1 MIPIERIASARVEV
15 DAHAPASG
23 APERVCVALA
33 LLSALALAASA
44 AHAQH
49 APATLNSACAP
60 DAASM
65 QIAYNDLREP
75 AMQLAQNTQ
84 SAPAASGARK
94 VPTPASTQKAQK
106 SATAGQAKQSAPSR
120 PASDAQQD
128 APLTPAARDAE
139 ARVRD
144 AETIATLSQEGQ
156 LLLARDQVKLDGYA
170 YCSMSVAA
178 AERGDFRESIEA
190 ASRALVVARQT
201 DNPNLAA
208 LSRRDLAIA
217 YSYAGDLDDAERY
230 AKEAIAAGAKNPEQV
245 LAPAHKVLGDIAA
258 RRGDANAALTE
269 YRAALETAS
278 PRYRPLVLLSITN
291 AQIASGDPAGA
302 RATFEQTAD
311 VNGTLLA
318 PLRKRIEGNLLLA
331 ENKPE
336 EALAAFSASA
346 TKGGSDANYDNLWAH
361 EGMGRAYLAL
371 GKRKE
376 ARAAWLAALDDSESI
391 RARFRSDEFKT
402 GLFSDTQTVFEE
414 TIALVVEDGDYPL
427 AWTLSER
434 SRGRALLDVVRN
446 RLANNVDE
454 TQLNGRTLSLDD
466 VRGTLKP
473 GEAIVEYHGL
483 PDRLIAWVVRADGIQ
498 GLSLPI
504 ARKDMTLAVSDFRNA
519 IIRGRPQAITYGT
532 KLDALL
538 IQPLGLRPGE
548 RLIIVPNGALH
559 YMPFQALKNPQGF
572 LIQRHAIALAPSAS
586 IAVQLVRRQQH
597 VASNLVAFGN
607 PRIAPEFDLPGAE
620 AEVRAI
626 GPLFSQR
633 ETFLQSDVTRKT
645 FSDNAPAGR
654 IVHVATHAQADTIDP
669 LHSRVLLAPSTQPA
683 DGPDPMLAADIY
695 NLKFDSVALV
705 TLSAC
710 ETALGRIERGDEIMG
725 FTRAFF
731 YAGASA
737 LLVSMW
743 PVADESTALTMRTFY
758 GSLTKGEEAIDA
770 MRDAQ
775 LAVLANGRFAH
786 PFYWAPFDLMGNWR
800 LSVAR

>member
-1 MIPIERIASARVEV
+1 MNPIERIAPARNAAGARAPAGDAARRLCTTLALMAALGASAIAAP
-15 DAHAPASG
+15 DARGQGTPGVRTAPNVPNVQKTPSAPASADE
-23 APERVCVALA
+23 AP
-33 LLSALALAASA
+33 
-44 AHAQH
+44 
-49 APATLNSACAP
+49 
-60 DAASM
+60 
-65 QIAYNDLREP
+65 
-75 AMQLAQNTQ
+75 
-84 SAPAASGARK
+84 
-94 VPTPASTQKAQK
+94 
-106 SATAGQAKQSAPSR
+106 
-120 PASDAQQD
+120 
-128 APLTPAARDAE
+128 TPAARQAE

-144 AETIATLSQEGQ
+144 AETIATLSQEGR

-178 AERGDFRESIEA
+178 AERGEFRESIEA

-201 DNPNLAA
+201 DNANLAA

-217 YSYAGDLDDAERY
+217 YSYAGDLDDSERY
-230 AKEAIAAGAKNPEQV
+230 AKEAIAQGGKNPQQV

-258 RRGDANAALTE
+258 RRGDAAGALVEYQAAL
-269 YRAALETAS
+269 AS
-278 PRYRPLVLLSITN
+278 ASSRYKPMVLLSIVN
-291 AQIASGDPAGA
+291 AQIATGDPAGA
-302 RATFEQTAD
+302 RATFEQTSAVQD
-311 VNGTLLA
+311 TLLA
-318 PLRKRIEGNLLLA
+318 PLYKRIEGNLLLA
-331 ENKPE
+331 EDQPQA
-336 EALAAFSASA
+336 ALDAFTASA
-346 TKGGSDANYDNLWAH
+346 TKGGTDASYDNLWAH

-371 GKRKE
+371 GDRQK
-376 ARAAWLAALDDSESI
+376 ARAAWLAALDDSENI

-427 AWTLSER
+427 AWTLSEKSR
-434 SRGRALLDVVRN
+434 SRALLDVVRN
-446 RLANNVDE
+446 RLATIVDE
-454 TQLNGRTLSLDD
+454 TQLNGRALSLED
-466 VRGTLKP
+466 VQSALNP

-483 PDRLIAWVVRADGIQ
+483 SDRMIAWVVRRDGIQ
-498 GLSLPI
+498 GFTLPLP
-504 ARKDMTLAVSDFRNA
+504 RKDMTLAVSDFRTS
-519 IIRGRPQAITYGT
+519 IIRGRPQALTYGA

-538 IQPLGLRPGE
+538 IQPLGLRPNE
-548 RLIIVPNGALH
+548 RLIVVPNGSLH
-559 YMPFQALKNPQGF
+559 YMPFQALRNAQGF
-572 LIQRHAIALAPSAS
+572 LIQRHAVALAPSAS
-586 IAVQLVRRQQH
+586 VAVQLVRRQQH
-597 VASNLVAFGN
+597 IASNLVAFGN

-626 GPLFSQR
+626 GPLFAQR
-633 ETFLQSDVTRKT
+633 ETFVQSDVTRKT
-645 FSDNAPAGR
+645 FSDNAPEGR

-669 LHSRVLLAPSTQPA
+669 LHSRVLLAPATQPA
-683 DGPDPMLAADIY
+683 DGPDPLLAQDIY

-775 LAVLANGRFAH
+775 LAVLASNRFAH

>member
-1 MIPIERIASARVEV
+1 MKPIERIASACIEA
-15 DAHAPASG
+15 DAHAPMSG
-23 APERVCVALA
+23 AAKRVEILFA
-33 LLSALALAASA
+33 LLTMLPLSSPAV
-44 AHAQH
+44 HAQA
-49 APATLNSACAP
+49 APGVSGSACAP
-60 DAASM
+60 DAASI
-65 QIAYNDLREP
+65 QLASNDLHEP
-75 AMQLAQNTQ
+75 GMQLAQND
-84 SAPAASGARK
+84 APAGQPARGARNAPDAK
-94 VPTPASTQKAQK
+94 ETHAAS
-106 SATAGQAKQSAPSR
+106 
-120 PASDAQQD
+120 ASDTAQG
-128 APLTPAARDAE
+128 APLTSAARDAE

-144 AETIATLSQEGQ
+144 AETIATLSKEGQ

-190 ASRALVVARQT
+190 ASRALVVAKET
-201 DNPNLAA
+201 DNANLAA

-217 YSYAGDLDDAERY
+217 YSYAGDLDDAARY
-230 AKEAIAAGAKNPEQV
+230 AKEALAAGEKNPQQV

-258 RRGDANAALTE
+258 RRGDAAAALAE
-269 YRAALETAS
+269 YRAALDAAS

-291 AQIASGDPAGA
+291 AQIASGDAAGA
-302 RATFEQTAD
+302 RATFEQTGD
-311 VNGTLLA
+311 VDGTLLA

-336 EALAAFSASA
+336 QALAAFSASA
-346 TKGGSDANYDNLWAH
+346 AKGGGSDASYDNLWAH

-376 ARAAWLAALDDSESI
+376 ARDAWLAALDDSESI

-434 SRGRALLDVVRN
+434 SRSRALLDVVRN
-446 RLANNVDE
+446 RLDKNVDE

-466 VRGTLKP
+466 VRATLAP

-483 PDRLIAWVVRADGIQ
+483 PDRMIAWVVRADGIT
-498 GLSLPI
+498 GFTLPI
-504 ARKDMTLAVSDFRNA
+504 KRHDMTLAVSDFRNA
-519 IIRGRPQAITYGT
+519 IIRGKPQAIAYGT

-538 IQPLGLRPGE
+538 IEPLGLRAGE

-559 YMPFQALKNPQGF
+559 YMPFQALKNAQGF
-572 LIQRHAIALAPSAS
+572 LIQRHAISLAPSAS
-586 IAVQLVRRQQH
+586 VAVQLVRRQQH
-597 VASNLVAFGN
+597 IASNLVAFGN
-607 PRIAPEFDLPGAE
+607 PRIGPEYELPSAE

-626 GPLFSQR
+626 GPLFAR
-633 ETFLQSDVTRKT
+633 NETFLRSDVTRKA
-645 FSDNAPAGR
+645 FDDNAPAGR

-669 LHSRVLLAPSTQPA
+669 LHSRVLLAPSSQPA
-683 DGPDPMLAADIY
+683 DGPDPLLAADIY
-695 NLKFDSVALV
+695 NLKLDTVALV

-710 ETALGRIERGDEIMG
+710 ETALGRVGRGDEIMG

-743 PVADESTALTMRTFY
+743 PVADESTELTMRTFY
-758 GSLTKGEEAIDA
+758 GSLTKGEQAIDA

-775 LAVLANGRFAH
+775 LAVLANSRFAH

>member
-1 MIPIERIASARVEV
+1 MIAIERNASAHQET

-23 APERVCVALA
+23 AIRRTCAVFAVLIVLA
-33 LLSALALAASA
+33 TLGASA
-44 AHAQH
+44 SDARAQP
-49 APATLNSACAP
+49 APTHDSGCAP

-65 QIAYNDLREP
+65 QLAYNDLREP
-75 AMQLAQNTQ
+75 GMQLAQE
-84 SAPAASGARK
+84 APAAVPARRAQP
-94 VPTPASTQKAQK
+94 VPPAADTAQN
-106 SATAGQAKQSAPSR
+106 APITS
-120 PASDAQQD
+120 
-128 APLTPAARDAE
+128 AARDAE

-144 AETIATLSQEGQ
+144 AETIATLSKEGQ

-190 ASRALVVARQT
+190 ASRALVVAQRT
-201 DNPNLAA
+201 DNANLAA

-230 AKEAIAAGAKNPEQV
+230 AKEAIAAGAKSPDQV

-258 RRGDANAALTE
+258 RRGDASAALSE
-269 YRAALETAS
+269 YRTALETAS
-278 PRYRPLVLLSITN
+278 PRYRPLVLLSLTS

-302 RATFEQTAD
+302 RATFEQTAGVD
-311 VNGTLLA
+311 GTLLA

-331 ENKPE
+331 ENRPDA
-336 EALAAFSASA
+336 ALAAFAASA
-346 TKGGSDANYDNLWAH
+346 GKGGSDASYDNLWAH

-371 GKRKE
+371 GNRAK
-376 ARAAWLAALDDSESI
+376 AREAWLAALDDSESI
-391 RARFRSDEFKT
+391 RARFRSEEFKT

-414 TIALVVEDGDYPL
+414 TIALVVDEGDYAL

-434 SRGRALLDVVRN
+434 SRSRALLDVVRN
-446 RLANNVDE
+446 RLDKSVDA
-454 TQLNGRTLSLDD
+454 TQLNGQTLSLDE
-466 VRGTLKP
+466 VRRALAP

-483 PDRLIAWVVRADGIQ
+483 ADRLIAWVVRADGIQ
-498 GLSLPI
+498 GFTLPI
-504 ARKDMTLAVSDFRNA
+504 ARRDMTLAVSDFRGA
-519 IIRGRPQAITYGT
+519 ITRGRPQAIAYGA

-538 IQPLGLRPGE
+538 IEPLGLRPGE
-548 RLIIVPNGALH
+548 RLIIAPNGALH
-559 YMPFQALKNPQGF
+559 YMPFQALKNGQGF

-586 IAVQLVRRQQH
+586 VAVQLVRREQKI
-597 VASNLVAFGN
+597 ASNLVAFGN
-607 PRIAPEFDLPGAE
+607 PRIGPEYELPAAE

-626 GPLFSQR
+626 GPLFAKS

-645 FSDNAPAGR
+645 FSDNAPGGR

-669 LHSRVLLAPSTQPA
+669 LHSRVLLAPAAQPA

-695 NLKFDSVALV
+695 NLRFDSVALV

-710 ETALGRIERGDEIMG
+710 ETALGRIARGDEIMG

-743 PVADESTALTMRTFY
+743 PVADESTELTMRTFY
-758 GSLTKGEEAIDA
+758 GALTRGEQAIDA

-775 LAVLANGRFAH
+775 LAVLANSRFAH

>member
-1 MIPIERIASARVEV
+1 MDRLIVAPAARLPRDGATQRSSRSAFVKSIERIALAF
-15 DAHAPASG
+15 AG
-23 APERVCVALA
+23 AGALA
-33 LLSALALAASA
+33 FWLMFGLMCVSVSA
-44 AHAQH
+44 AHAES
-49 APATLNSACAP
+49 AGCEPAGN
-60 DAASM
+60 
-65 QIAYNDLREP
+65 
-75 AMQLAQNTQ
+75 AMQLANADLQIAQNGTDTALPGGARRIPAPPPRNTAAG
-84 SAPAASGARK
+84 APAASA
-94 VPTPASTQKAQK
+94 TP
-106 SATAGQAKQSAPSR
+106 P
-120 PASDAQQD
+120 D

-144 AETIATLSQEGQ
+144 AETVATLSQEGQ

-178 AERGDFRESIEA
+178 SERGDFRDSIEA

-201 DNPNLAA
+201 NNADLGA

-230 AKEAIAAGAKNPEQV
+230 AREAIAAGEKNPEQV
-245 LAPAHKVLGDIAA
+245 LAPAHKILGDIAA
-258 RRGDANAALTE
+258 RRGDPTAALGE
-269 YRAALETAS
+269 YRTALESAS
-278 PRYRPLVLLSITN
+278 ARYRPLVLLSLTN
-291 AQIASGDPAGA
+291 AQIASGDASGA
-302 RATFEQTAD
+302 RATFDQTSEIS
-311 VNGTLLA
+311 GTLLA

-336 EALAAFSASA
+336 DALAAFSASA
-346 TKGGSDANYDNLWAH
+346 GRGGTDASYDELWAH

-371 GKRKE
+371 GKRQA
-376 ARAAWLAALDDSESI
+376 ARTAWLMALDDSESI

-414 TIALVVEDGDYPL
+414 TIQLVTEDGDYPL
-427 AWTLSER
+427 AWSLSER
-434 SRGRALLDVVRN
+434 SRSRALLDVVRN
-446 RLANNVDE
+446 RLAGNVDE
-454 TQLNGRTLSLDD
+454 TQLNGRTLSLDE
-466 VRGTLKP
+466 VRATLAP
-473 GEAIVEYHGL
+473 GEAIVEYHSL
-483 PDRLIAWVVRADGIQ
+483 PDRMIAWVVRADGLQ
-498 GLSLPI
+498 GFTLPI
-504 ARKDMTLAVSDFRNA
+504 PRHDMTLAVSDFRNA
-519 IIRGRPQAITYGT
+519 IVRGRPQAITYGT

-538 IQPLGLRPGE
+538 IAPLGLRKDE

-559 YMPFQALKNPQGF
+559 YMPFQPLRNAQGF

-586 IAVQLVRRQQH
+586 IAMQLARRRQH
-597 VASNLVAFGN
+597 IASNLVAFGN
-607 PRIAPEFDLPGAE
+607 PRIGPQYDLPGAE

-626 GPLFSQR
+626 GPLFAQS
-633 ETFLQSDVTRKT
+633 ETFVQGEVTRKA

-669 LHSRVLLAPSTQPA
+669 LHSSVLLAPATQPA
-683 DGPDPMLAADIY
+683 DGPDPMLASDIY
-695 NLKFDSVALV
+695 NIKLDSVALV

-731 YAGASA
+731 YAGAST

-758 GSLTKGEEAIDA
+758 GALTRGSEAIDA
-770 MRDAQ
+770 LRDAQ
-775 LAVLANGRFAH
+775 LAVLATPKFAH
-786 PFYWAPFDLMGNWR
+786 PFYWAPFDLMGDWR

>member
-1 MIPIERIASARVEV
+1 VETIERMWPACIKAEAGERKRGTACALLAAIA
-15 DAHAPASG
+15 
-23 APERVCVALA
+23 VALTMPC
-33 LLSALALAASA
+33 
-44 AHAQH
+44 AHAQGTQAMPERK
-49 APATLNSACAP
+49 APTSLRKAQKEAATAP
-60 DAASM
+60 LVASGP
-65 QIAYNDLREP
+65 Q
-75 AMQLAQNTQ
+75 
-84 SAPAASGARK
+84 PAAS
-94 VPTPASTQKAQK
+94 T
-106 SATAGQAKQSAPSR
+106 
-120 PASDAQQD
+120 SDES
-128 APLTPAARDAE
+128 LTPAARQAE

-144 AETIATLSQEGQ
+144 AETIATLSQEGR

-201 DNPNLAA
+201 DNANLAA

-217 YSYAGDLDDAERY
+217 YSYAGDLDDAEKY
-230 AKEAIAAGAKNPEQV
+230 AREAIAAGGKNPQQV

-258 RRGDANAALTE
+258 RRGDANAALVE
-269 YRAALETAS
+269 YHAALDSAS

-291 AQIASGDPAGA
+291 AQIANGDAAGA
-302 RATFEQTAD
+302 RATFDETRGLTD
-311 VNGTLLA
+311 SLLA

-331 ENKPE
+331 ENNPRG
-336 EALAAFSASA
+336 ALDAFAASA
-346 TKGGSDANYDNLWAH
+346 EKGGSDASYDNLWAH
-361 EGMGRAYLAL
+361 EGMGRAYLAM

-376 ARAAWLAALDDSESI
+376 ARDAWLAALDDSESI

-402 GLFSDTQTVFEE
+402 GLFSDVQTVFEE
-414 TIALVVEDGDYPL
+414 TIALVVDDGDYPL
-427 AWTLSER
+427 GWTLSER
-434 SRGRALLDVVRN
+434 SRSRALLDVVRN
-446 RLANNVDE
+446 RLASNVDE
-454 TQLNGRTLSLDD
+454 AQLNGRTLSLDE

-473 GEAIVEYHGL
+473 GEAIVEFHGL
-483 PDRLIAWVVRADGIQ
+483 PDRMIAWVVRADGLQ
-498 GLSLPI
+498 GFTLPI
-504 ARKDMTLAVSDFRNA
+504 KRRDMTLAVTDFRNA
-519 IIRGRPQAITYGT
+519 IIRGRPQALTYGA

-538 IQPLGLRPGE
+538 IQPIGVRPNE
-548 RLIIVPNGALH
+548 RLVIVPNGSLH
-559 YMPFQALKNPQGF
+559 YMPFQALRDPQGF
-572 LIQRHAIALAPSAS
+572 LIQRHALALAPSAS
-586 IAVQLVRRQQH
+586 VAVQLVRRQQRI
-597 VASNLVAFGN
+597 ASNLVAFGN

-626 GPLFSQR
+626 GPLFAR
-633 ETFLQSDVTRKT
+633 NETFVRGDVTRKA
-645 FSDNAPAGR
+645 FSDNAPEGR

-669 LHSRVLLAPSTQPA
+669 LHSRVLFAPATQPA
-683 DGPDPMLAADIY
+683 DGPDPMLAEDIY

-710 ETALGRIERGDEIMG
+710 ETALGRIARGDEIMG

-775 LAVLANGRFAH
+775 LAVLSNSRFAH

>member
-1 MIPIERIASARVEV
+1 MKPIERV
-15 DAHAPASG
+15 DIVFALMTALMLSAPAAQAQAATNSG
-23 APERVCVALA
+23 
-33 LLSALALAASA
+33 
-44 AHAQH
+44 
-49 APATLNSACAP
+49 CAP
-60 DAASM
+60 GAASM
-65 QIAYNDLREP
+65 QLALNDLHEP
-75 AMQLAQNTQ
+75 GMPLAQNDA
-84 SAPAASGARK
+84 SAERGARNAPVTK
-94 VPTPASTQKAQK
+94 ETHPTDAAQG
-106 SATAGQAKQSAPSR
+106 T
-120 PASDAQQD
+120 
-128 APLTPAARDAE
+128 PLTPAARDAE

-144 AETIATLSQEGQ
+144 AETIATLSREGQ

-190 ASRALVVARQT
+190 ASRALVVAKET
-201 DNPNLAA
+201 DNADLGA

-217 YSYAGDLDDAERY
+217 YSYAGDLGDAERY
-230 AKEAIAAGAKNPEQV
+230 AKEAIAAGAKNPQQV

-258 RRGDANAALTE
+258 RRGDAAAALSE
-269 YRAALETAS
+269 YRAALEAAS

-302 RATFEQTAD
+302 RATFEQTKD
-311 VNGTLLA
+311 VDGTLLA

-331 ENKPE
+331 ENQPGQ
-336 EALAAFSASA
+336 ALAAFSASA
-346 TKGGSDANYDNLWAH
+346 TKGGSDASYDNLWAH

-376 ARAAWLAALDDSESI
+376 ARDAWLAALDDSESI

-434 SRGRALLDVVRN
+434 SRSRALLDVVRN
-446 RLANNVDE
+446 RLDKNVDA
-454 TQLNGRTLSLDD
+454 TQLNGRTLSLAD
-466 VRGTLKP
+466 VRATLAP
-473 GEAIVEYHGL
+473 GEAIVEYHSL
-483 PDRLIAWVVRADGIQ
+483 PDRMIAWVVRADGIT
-498 GLSLPI
+498 GFTLPI
-504 ARKDMTLAVSDFRNA
+504 KRHDMTLAVSDFRNA
-519 IIRGRPQAITYGT
+519 IIRGKPQAITYGS

-538 IQPLGLRPGE
+538 IEPLGLRADE

-559 YMPFQALKNPQGF
+559 YMPFQALKNAQGF
-572 LIQRHAIALAPSAS
+572 LIQRHAISLAPSAS
-586 IAVQLVRRQQH
+586 VAVQLVRRQQH
-597 VASNLVAFGN
+597 IASNLVAFGN
-607 PRIAPEFDLPGAE
+607 PRIGPEYELPSAE

-626 GPLFSQR
+626 GPLFSKS
-633 ETFLQSDVTRKT
+633 ETFLRSDATRRT
-645 FSDNAPAGR
+645 FDDNAPAGR

-669 LHSRVLLAPSTQPA
+669 LHSRVLLAPSAQPA
-683 DGPDPMLAADIY
+683 DGPDPLLAADIY
-695 NLKFDSVALV
+695 NLKLDTVALV

-710 ETALGRIERGDEIMG
+710 ETALGRVGRGDEIMG

-731 YAGASA
+731 YAGAST

-743 PVADESTALTMRTFY
+743 PVADESTELTMRTFY
-758 GSLTKGEEAIDA
+758 GSLTKGEQAIDA
-770 MRDAQ
+770 LRDAQ
-775 LAVLANGRFAH
+775 LAVLANSRFAH